1 MLPRWLVTVK
11 VALPSPHLPTT
22 RRPSP
27 KFIPPQEN
35 APSKIL
41 RVEGAVATTLKEESD
56 GMRRLILLLVEVN
69 R

>member
-11 VALPSPHLPTT
+11 VALPSPTLPIT

-27 KFIPPQEN
+27 KFILLEK
-35 APSKIL
+35 APSEML
-41 RVEGAVATTLKEESD
+41 RVEGAVATRRKEDSK
-56 GMRRLILLLVEVN
+56 GMRRKMLLLVEAK